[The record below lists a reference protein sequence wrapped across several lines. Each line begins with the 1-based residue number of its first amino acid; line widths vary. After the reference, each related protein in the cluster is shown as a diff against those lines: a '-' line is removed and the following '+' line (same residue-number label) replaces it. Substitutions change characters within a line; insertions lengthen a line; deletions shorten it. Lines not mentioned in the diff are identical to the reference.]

1 MASYTIWKELKILW
15 MRYNVNNFIG
25 IMGFVTQRLKN
36 TTIYLDDKRTKIQN
50 FQKIMDMK

>member
-25 IMGFVTQRLKN
+25 IMSFVTQRLKN

>member
-1 MASYTIWKELKILW
+1 

-25 IMGFVTQRLKN
+25 IMSFVTQRLKN